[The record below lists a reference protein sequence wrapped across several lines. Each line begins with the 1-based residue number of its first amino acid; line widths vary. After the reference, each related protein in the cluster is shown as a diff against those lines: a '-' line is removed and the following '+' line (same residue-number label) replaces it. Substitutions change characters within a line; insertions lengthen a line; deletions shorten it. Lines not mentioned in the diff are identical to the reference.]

1 MPSQWSISA
10 VVLTSDEHIV
20 WWYIVIPNIVSFSK
34 YRINIVIAF
43 FLDNITRYCMHVIL
57 VYFSLSW
64 TCESK
69 MTFKISYGLTYNS
82 MNWSNLCICY
92 TFEEWNF
99 VYCTVF
105 SRISRK
111 CRNFCDLRAYF
122 TKWEISCNIVW
133 LSYQNP
139 KYRVISC
146 GPKKK
151 ISLMGG
157 WGDSGVGSWGSCWI
171 RLFWPKGGHF
181 GANGYTGS
189 QLYCQVAFGKTFRP
203 YPPRFLLCGSQR

>member
-1 MPSQWSISA
+1 MALSKTDTVDLRAIPHSSAGHLKACLGWRFWGHLSELWSVFTS
-10 VVLTSDEHIV
+10 VTSSDEHIV

-122 TKWEISCNIVW
+122 TKWE
-133 LSYQNP
+133 
-139 KYRVISC
+139 YRVISC
-146 GPKKK
+146 DYR
-151 ISLMGG
+151 I
-157 WGDSGVGSWGSCWI
+157 
-171 RLFWPKGGHF
+171 
-181 GANGYTGS
+181 
-189 QLYCQVAFGKTFRP
+189 KT
-203 YPPRFLLCGSQR
+203 QNIV